1 MWRRLCIVRAGL
13 VKKSR
18 AVSSHFARFLP
29 MKKGFQG
36 WRIALQR
43 ERRRVDRRTLA
54 VSRQGDKCVLRF
66 CWARWQGYMEEARF
80 EHRVNSR
87 ADLTW
92 ATVQTWLRK
101 WNHTWNNNVN
111 ILVSKQPFPMPTTEC
126 NTSLDIFTESSGN
139 GPSMSEK
146 VKRAE
151 GVSWETAN
159 ILISCLSIIFISVLV
174 NRSPSY
180 FQFVYLRTPLIL

>member
-1 MWRRLCIVRAGL
+1 MRTANLFQHYDTFIHTFIHKYMHTQFHVKLDFHDNTRRQLLRIMWRRLCIVRAGL

-101 WNHTWNNNVN
+101 
-111 ILVSKQPFPMPTTEC
+111 
-126 NTSLDIFTESSGN
+126 
-139 GPSMSEK
+139 
-146 VKRAE
+146 
-151 GVSWETAN
+151 
-159 ILISCLSIIFISVLV
+159 
-174 NRSPSY
+174 
-180 FQFVYLRTPLIL
+180 